1 MNKDYLEQLNNLCKQ
16 KIKLDENREQL
27 FKQINELSELI
38 KENEMKSTI
47 ILQQILLLSQEQ

>member
-1 MNKDYLEQLNNLCKQ
+1 MNADHLEQLNNLCKQ

-38 KENEMKSTI
+38 KDNEMKSTI
-47 ILQQILLLSQEQ
+47 ILQQILLLNQEQ